1 MKAIEKPKRLGKGK
15 SEKKTPLYFLSN
27 MYLKVRDLWAKKM
40 TKATIH
46 FSRKTWIIVLALY
59 LILSAALCTYIILSG
74 LNNTGKQLFK

>member
-1 MKAIEKPKRLGKGK
+1 MKAIEKHKQESRRK
-15 SEKKTPLYFLSN
+15 SEKKTPLFFLSN

-59 LILSAALCTYIILSG
+59 FILSAALCTYIILSG